1 MVGPAA
7 KREGVAHLQAA
18 LGLSERRA
26 CSIVSADR
34 KMVRYRS
41 CRPPDTELRD
51 RLRDLANERKRFG
64 YRRLFVLLRQEGE
77 PSGINRI
84 YRLYR
89 EEGLTVR
96 KRRARRRAVGVRAPI
111 LVEAKPNARWSLDF
125 VHDQF
130 ACGRRFRILNIV
142 DDVTRECLA
151 AIPDTS
157 ISGRRVSRELTAL
170 IERRGKPGMIV
181 SDNGTEFTSN
191 VMLAWAQENSMT
203 WHFIA
208 PGKPMQNGFCE
219 SFNGRMR
226 DELLNESLF
235 FGLDH
240 ARTRIADWVDD
251 YNGRRPHSALG
262 YLTPAAYAA
271 NLTATC
277 DRLRNPD
284 QLRRSHVALPA
295 PDGVKSAETLIA
307 AG

>member
-1 MVGPAA
+1 MVRPAA
-7 KREGVAHLQAA
+7 KREAVAHLQAA

-26 CSIVSADR
+26 CNISSADR
-34 KMVRYRS
+34 KTIRYRS
-41 CRPPDTELRD
+41 CRPPDTELRL
-51 RLRDLANERKRFG
+51 RLRELANERKRFG
-64 YRRLFVLLRQEGE
+64 YRRLFVLLRQDGE

-96 KRRARRRAVGVRAPI
+96 KRRARRGAVGTRAPI
-111 LVEAKPNARWSLDF
+111 LVEPTPNAHWSVDF

-151 AIPDTS
+151 AIPDTA
-157 ISGRRVSRELTAL
+157 ISGRRVARELMAL
-170 IERRGKPGMIV
+170 IDQRGKPGMIV
-181 SDNGTEFTSN
+181 SDHGTEFTSN
-191 VMLAWAQENSMT
+191 AMLAWAQENKIV

-235 FGLDH
+235 LGLDH
-240 ARTRIADWVDD
+240 ARTKIADWPMITTSSART
-251 YNGRRPHSALG
+251 RRWAISPRRLMPPISPQHAIGCATRTSSA
-262 YLTPAAYAA
+262 
-271 NLTATC
+271 
-277 DRLRNPD
+277 DR
-284 QLRRSHVALPA
+284 
-295 PDGVKSAETLIA
+295 TLLY
-307 AG
+307 G